1 MLHSLKESLNGL
13 NLAFNTNT
21 SAVIAATKKLESE
34 LNTIKTS
41 SDKISNTDNVTGVVN
56 LIENLSIQNDYK
68 LSILKEFPT
77 YLLNK
82 K

>member
-21 SAVIAATKKLESE
+21 AAVISATKKLESE
-34 LNTIKTS
+34 LNTIKTTT
-41 SDKISNTDNVTGVVN
+41 DKISNTENLTSVVN

-68 LSILKEFPT
+68 LSILKEFPN

>member
-34 LNTIKTS
+34 LNTIKTTT
-41 SDKISNTDNVTGVVN
+41 DKISNTENLTSVVN

>member
-1 MLHSLKESLNGL
+1 MLHSLKESLNEL

-41 SDKISNTDNVTGVVN
+41 TDKISNTDNLTGVVN

>member
-41 SDKISNTDNVTGVVN
+41 TDKISNTDNLTGVVN